1 MLSDQEVD
9 EVAADEEVV
18 DALYSQLVVEVKGHD
33 PAVLNSYQQFLQLA
47 SKCLGMEE
55 PVMWVSQWL
64 VTTAV
69 NNV

>member
-1 MLSDQEVD
+1 MLSHQEVD
-9 EVAADEEVV
+9 EAADEEVV

-55 PVMWVSQWL
+55 PVM
-64 VTTAV
+64 
-69 NNV
+69 

>member
-55 PVMWVSQWL
+55 PVM
-64 VTTAV
+64 
-69 NNV
+69 